1 MFKKLFNSIKVN
13 KVIQQQKDAYDSLIL
28 QFNTQKFKQPELQ
41 QEYEAV
47 IQNQLDKLYLVNQ
60 AIRKEYTL
68 TDYSTK
74 LKGAGGIV
82 YREKFKELHKLL
94 QLDLDSVPLPKI
106 KYKSNGNLTYIELA
120 IRGSQKLELRTMN
133 KYISKKSNFNII
145 KDDAFVYKAYMAIS
159 ATTPGIVYIP
169 KKYILSDTY
178 HISAL
183 EALATYFKKDISIL
197 I

>member
-1 MFKKLFNSIKVN
+1 MFKKLFTSIKVN

-82 YREKFKELHKLL
+82 YKEKLMELPKLL
-94 QLDLDSVPLPKI
+94 QLNLDSVPLPKA

-120 IRGSQKLELRTMN
+120 IRGSQKLELRKMN
-133 KYISKKSNFNII
+133 KCISKKINFNII
-145 KDDAFVYKAYMAIS
+145 KDDTFVYKAYIALS
-159 ATTPGIVYIP
+159 ATTSGIVYIHN
-169 KKYILSDTY
+169 KYILSNTY
-178 HISAL
+178 RINAL
-183 EALATYFKKDISIL
+183 EALATYFKKDINIL

>member
-1 MFKKLFNSIKVN
+1 MFKKLFTSIKVN

-68 TDYSTK
+68 TGYSTK

-82 YREKFKELHKLL
+82 YKEKLRELPKLL
-94 QLDLDSVPLPKI
+94 QLNLDSVPLPKT

-120 IRGSQKLELRTMN
+120 IRGSQKLELRKMN
-133 KYISKKSNFNII
+133 KCISKKINFNII
-145 KDDAFVYKAYMAIS
+145 KDDTFVYKAYIALS
-159 ATTPGIVYIP
+159 TTTSGIVYIP
-169 KKYILSDTY
+169 NKYLLSDTY
-178 HISAL
+178 RINAL

>member
-1 MFKKLFNSIKVN
+1 MLKKLFTSIKVN

-82 YREKFKELHKLL
+82 YKEKLRELPKLL
-94 QLDLDSVPLPKI
+94 QLNLDSVPLPKA
-106 KYKSNGNLTYIELA
+106 KYKSNVNLTYIELA
-120 IRGSQKLELRTMN
+120 IRGSQKLELRKMN
-133 KYISKKSNFNII
+133 KCIAKKINFNII
-145 KDDAFVYKAYMAIS
+145 KDDTFVYKVYIALS
-159 ATTPGIVYIP
+159 TTTSGIVYIP
-169 KKYILSDTY
+169 KEYILSDTY
-178 HISAL
+178 RINAL

>member
-1 MFKKLFNSIKVN
+1 MFKKLFTSIKVN

-68 TDYSTK
+68 TEYTTK

-82 YREKFKELHKLL
+82 YKEKLRELPKLL
-94 QLDLDSVPLPKI
+94 QLNLDSVPLPKA

-120 IRGSQKLELRTMN
+120 IRGSQKLELRKMN
-133 KYISKKSNFNII
+133 KCISKKINFNII
-145 KDDAFVYKAYMAIS
+145 KDDTFVYKAYIALS
-159 ATTPGIVYIP
+159 TTTSGIVYIP
-169 KKYILSDTY
+169 NKYILSDTY
-178 HISAL
+178 HTNAL